1 MHSGEK
7 SSKCLQCDFA
17 SSQASDLRRRL
28 KTHSGGCRQFKETF
42 ENTQWRKVKHMQPVL
57 LCIISCRQF
66 KCLGCTTME
75 KECNL
80 CDYGRNDKFFA
91 DRLTSIFW
99 GTDWNFWEIMKR
111 GQISAIFATITIDP
125 LYFEVHIFS
134 DPPDPPYMSKNA
146 KMCYFW
152 PLLVVPL

>member
-7 SSKCLQCDFA
+7 SSKCNQCDFA

-80 CDYGRNDKFFA
+80 CDYGRNDNFFA

-99 GTDWNFWEIMKR
+99 GTDSIFWEIMK
-111 GQISAIFATITIDP
+111 
-125 LYFEVHIFS
+125 
-134 DPPDPPYMSKNA
+134 
-146 KMCYFW
+146 
-152 PLLVVPL
+152 